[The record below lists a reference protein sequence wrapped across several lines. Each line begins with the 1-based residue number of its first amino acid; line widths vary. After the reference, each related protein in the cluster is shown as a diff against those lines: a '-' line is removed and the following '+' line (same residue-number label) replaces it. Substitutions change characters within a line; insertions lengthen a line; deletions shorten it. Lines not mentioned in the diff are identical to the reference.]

1 MSRIVS
7 ALALLLCACTSAPPL
22 VRTAVPSP
30 TEPVSTLSPTETP
43 ASGRKPQIPQRVD
56 PDFLRAANSFA
67 LTLTAQLG
75 RQGGEAQNVFLSPAN
90 VAVALAMTANG
101 ARGETLQSML
111 AALNMR
117 DLDLEAINS
126 NFAALQALLERK
138 DAGATITIANALWA
152 QAGVDFHADFLQRTQ
167 RFYNARIEA
176 LDFNQREAAVAIN
189 DWVRRQTND
198 KITKIVDRIQP
209 ETILFLTSAIYFNG
223 KWEIPFNPE
232 FTQDRPFYLLD
243 GSAKPTPTMY
253 RMDDMEYLK
262 GEGFQAVRLPYAG
275 GGVRM
280 VIILPDA
287 DRTLAQ
293 FVDQLTIE
301 QWERWREQFAVKEG
315 QLYLPRFTTRYDAQ
329 LNEALKAMGM
339 ATAFD
344 GGRADFSGMRPIP
357 PNVFISQVRHVA
369 YVDVN
374 EAGTE
379 AAAVTSVEM
388 GITSAMPI
396 EEPFVMQVDRPFFFA
411 IEETSTGSILFTG
424 LITEP

>member
-1 MSRIVS
+1 M
-7 ALALLLCACTSAPPL
+7 LCACAGAPLPAPTAPPAEPMPTATSA
-22 VRTAVPSP
+22 
-30 TEPVSTLSPTETP
+30 ETP
-43 ASGRKPQIPQRVD
+43 GSAGKPRAPQRLD
-56 PDFLRAANSFA
+56 PAFLRAVNEFA
-67 LTLTAQLG
+67 LELTVQLG
-75 RQGGEAQNVFLSPAN
+75 RQDAGQNVFLSPAN
-90 VAVALAMTANG
+90 VAIALAMTANG

-111 AALNMR
+111 SALNLNT
-117 DLDLEAINS
+117 LDLETVNS
-126 NFAALQALLERK
+126 NFAALQALLVRDEP
-138 DAGATITIANALWA
+138 GATIAIANALWA
-152 QAGVDFHADFLQRTQ
+152 RAGVAFNADFLQRTQ
-167 RFYNARIEA
+167 GFYDARIEA
-176 LDFNQREAAVAIN
+176 LDFDQPDAPKTIN
-189 DWVRRQTND
+189 EWVRRQTND
-198 KITKIVDRIQP
+198 KIPAVVERIP
-209 ETILFLTSAIYFNG
+209 EEIILLLMSAIYFNG
-223 KWEIPFNPE
+223 KWETPFNPE
-232 FTQDRPFYLLD
+232 FTQDRPFYLLN
-243 GSAKPTPTMY
+243 GTTKELPTMY
-253 RMDDMEYLK
+253 RSDDFEYLK
-262 GEGFQAVRLPYAG
+262 GDGFQAVRLPYAG

-293 FVDQLTIE
+293 LTDQLSIE
-301 QWERWREQFAVKEG
+301 NWESWREQFSVKEG

-388 GITSAMPI
+388 GITSAMPT
-396 EEPFVMQVDRPFFFA
+396 ETFLMQVDRPFFFA

>member
-1 MSRIVS
+1 M
-7 ALALLLCACTSAPPL
+7 LCACAGVPLPAPTAPPAEPMPTATSA
-22 VRTAVPSP
+22 
-30 TEPVSTLSPTETP
+30 ETP
-43 ASGRKPQIPQRVD
+43 GSAGKPRAPQRLD
-56 PDFLRAANSFA
+56 PAFLRAVNEFA
-67 LTLTAQLG
+67 LELTVQLG
-75 RQGGEAQNVFLSPAN
+75 RQDAGQNVFLSPAN
-90 VAVALAMTANG
+90 VAIALAMTANG

-111 AALNMR
+111 SALNLNT
-117 DLDLEAINS
+117 LDLETVNS
-126 NFAALQALLERK
+126 NFAALQALLVRDEP
-138 DAGATITIANALWA
+138 GATIAIANALWA
-152 QAGVDFHADFLQRTQ
+152 RAGVAFNADFLQRTQ
-167 RFYNARIEA
+167 GFYDARIEA
-176 LDFNQREAAVAIN
+176 LDFDQPDAPKTIN
-189 DWVRRQTND
+189 EWVRRQTND
-198 KITKIVDRIQP
+198 KIPAVVERIP
-209 ETILFLTSAIYFNG
+209 EEIILLLMSAIYFNG
-223 KWEIPFNPE
+223 KWETPFNPE
-232 FTQDRPFYLLD
+232 FTQDRPFYLLN
-243 GSAKPTPTMY
+243 GTTKELPTMY
-253 RMDDMEYLK
+253 RSDDFEYLK
-262 GEGFQAVRLPYAG
+262 GDGFQAVRLPYAG

-293 FVDQLTIE
+293 LTDQLSIE
-301 QWERWREQFAVKEG
+301 NWESWREQFSVKEG

>member
-1 MSRIVS
+1 M
-7 ALALLLCACTSAPPL
+7 LCACAGAPLPAPTAPPAEPMPTATSA
-22 VRTAVPSP
+22 
-30 TEPVSTLSPTETP
+30 ETP
-43 ASGRKPQIPQRVD
+43 GSAGKPRAPQRLD
-56 PDFLRAANSFA
+56 PAFLRAVNEFA
-67 LTLTAQLG
+67 LELTVQLG
-75 RQGGEAQNVFLSPAN
+75 RQDAGQNVFLSPAN
-90 VAVALAMTANG
+90 VAIALAMTANG

-111 AALNMR
+111 SALNLNT
-117 DLDLEAINS
+117 LDLETVNS
-126 NFAALQALLERK
+126 NFAALQALLVRDEP
-138 DAGATITIANALWA
+138 GATIAIANALWA
-152 QAGVDFHADFLQRTQ
+152 RAGVAFNADFLQRTQ
-167 RFYNARIEA
+167 GFYDARIEA
-176 LDFNQREAAVAIN
+176 LDFDQPDAPKTIN
-189 DWVRRQTND
+189 EWVRRQTND
-198 KITKIVDRIQP
+198 KIPAIVERIP
-209 ETILFLTSAIYFNG
+209 EEIILLLMSAIYFNG
-223 KWEIPFNPE
+223 KWETPFNPE
-232 FTQDRPFYLLD
+232 FTQDRPFYLLN
-243 GSAKPTPTMY
+243 GTTKELPTMY
-253 RMDDMEYLK
+253 RSDDFEYLK
-262 GEGFQAVRLPYAG
+262 GDGFQAVRLPYAG

-293 FVDQLTIE
+293 LTDQLSIE
-301 QWERWREQFAVKEG
+301 NWESWREQFSVKEG

-388 GITSAMPI
+388 GITSAMPT
-396 EEPFVMQVDRPFFFA
+396 ETVLMHVDRPFFFA